1 MQYNRKLMVSTA
13 GSRKATY
20 WPKNEIMWSDFAEK
34 LKTPVQSPET
44 MEQYLALSKNRQSDL
59 KDVGGFVGG
68 TF

>member
-20 WPKNEIMWSDFAEK
+20 WPKSEIMWSDFAEK

-44 MEQYLALSKNRQSDL
+44 MEQYLALYPDDEKAQREYTFL
-59 KDVGGFVGG
+59 K
-68 TF
+68 TR